1 MTSVVQ
7 NCGTAF
13 RSKFVITLQ
22 GIVKLLTLV
31 DGLLESGEELVDS
44 ELEIVQ
50 NMLDAISMLLVDDSI
65 KENAAVF

>member
-1 MTSVVQ
+1 MQ

-31 DGLLESGEELVDS
+31 DGLLESGDELVDT
-44 ELEIVQ
+44 ELEMVQ
-50 NMLDAISMLLVDDSI
+50 NMMDAISMLLVDDSI

>member
-1 MTSVVQ
+1 LTSVVQ

-31 DGLLESGEELVDS
+31 DGLLESGDELVDT
-44 ELEIVQ
+44 ELEMVQ
-50 NMLDAISMLLVDDSI
+50 NMMDAISMLLVDDSI

>member
-1 MTSVVQ
+1 MQ